1 MNFGI
6 AVNDG
11 LKMCPEITVEMPAIS
26 EKEEQGDTDMDIV
39 GFGSQDTLEQRLK
52 IEKKAIDLIM
62 C

>member
-1 MNFGI
+1 MESCLNFGI

-26 EKEEQGDTDMDIV
+26 KKEEQGDTDMDIV

-52 IEKKAIDLIM
+52 I
-62 C
+62 